1 MTIPDDIKHCF
12 RQRAIDSNKY
22 SVGTVAIIGGSSHY
36 NHAPVIAGLGARAA
50 GAGLV
55 RLVVPDASRIAAGC
69 LLPEATFVK
78 LTPVCVAPRADVT
91 AVGMGLTTSVNAQA
105 IVSRL
110 LSGNTGRFVIDAD
123 ALTILSGWYGMNH
136 GYEPIDGQ
144 ELILT
149 PHEGEAAR
157 LLGCEREAIS
167 AERENAAREIAA
179 RYHAT
184 VVLKGHRS
192 ITVSKDGKQTRIN
205 ETGNPVMA
213 MGGMGDLLSGM
224 IAARWAYLKT
234 GAFDAAASS
243 VWLHGLAGDLVVER
257 GLDPSLANF
266 AAVAGS
272 ERMKLDNLR

>member
-1 MTIPDDIKHCF
+1 MTIPNDIENCF
-12 RQRAIDSNKY
+12 KVRPIDSNKWTI
-22 SVGTVAIIGGSSHY
+22 GTVAIIGGSSHY

-55 RLVVPDASRIAAGC
+55 RLVVPDASRIAAGY

-78 LTPVCVAPRADVT
+78 LTPVCVAPHADVT

-123 ALTILSGWYGMNH
+123 ALTILSGWYGMNNS
-136 GYEPIDGQ
+136 YEPIAGQ

-157 LLGCEREAIS
+157 LLGCDRSEIASR
-167 AERENAAREIAA
+167 RENAAREIAA

-184 VVLKGHRS
+184 VVLKGHHS
-192 ITVSKDGKQTRIN
+192 ICVSKDGKRLRVN

-234 GAFDAAASS
+234 DAFDAASSS
-243 VWLHGLAGDLVVER
+243 VWLHGRAGDLIVER
-257 GLDPSLANF
+257 GIDPSLKNF
-266 AAVAGS
+266 AAVVGS
-272 ERMKLDNLR
+272 ERVKLDNSR